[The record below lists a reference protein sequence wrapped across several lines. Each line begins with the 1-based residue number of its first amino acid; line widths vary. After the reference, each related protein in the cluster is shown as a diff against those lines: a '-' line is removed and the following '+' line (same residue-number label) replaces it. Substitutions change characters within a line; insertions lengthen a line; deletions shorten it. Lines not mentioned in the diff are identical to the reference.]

1 MKSIRHVMREYASH
15 IGAGDDAKGDDNDDD
30 RDDDVDDG
38 EREQRRILQ
47 LVDKF

>member
-1 MKSIRHVMREYASH
+1 MKSIRHVMREFASH
-15 IGAGDDAKGDDNDDD
+15 IGAGDDANRDDD
-30 RDDDVDDG
+30 DDDKDDDVDDG